1 MSSGVRR
8 TTELQVGSANQPHH
22 YLRFTCYRHSTSC
35 GVGQFERLANVLC
48 FLTVLRRRQTVC
60 VWCPFQPLL
69 EAVRE
74 RRWWVDWQPSWRQ
87 PRHRGAYHTYSRALA
102 GRVGIS
108 IATRQHTL
116 KLCATYV
123 PRHTVHCPSVWYG
136 MSLRAACSLLSLC
149 Y

>member
-1 MSSGVRR
+1 MYDAQQNCRWAQPTNPTTTSGSPATDRD
-8 TTELQVGSANQPHH
+8 
-22 YLRFTCYRHSTSC
+22 STSC

-74 RRWWVDWQPSWRQ
+74 RRWWADWQPSWRQ
-87 PRHRGAYHTYSRALA
+87 PRHRGAHHTYSRALA

-116 KLCATYV
+116 KAMCYIRTKAHGALPICVVWHV
-123 PRHTVHCPSVWYG
+123 P
-136 MSLRAACSLLSLC
+136 
-149 Y
+149 